1 MGFKVANLNHPES
14 HMKNDGAVDRK
25 HDRIRWHARR
35 GLLEND
41 LILTRFLDAQLT
53 TLDATEMALLEELL
67 RWSDNDLLDVL
78 MGRKRC
84 DNDRLNP
91 LVQRIRSAQ

>member
-1 MGFKVANLNHPES
+1 MASDGTASPADVAA
-14 HMKNDGAVDRK
+14 DDRK

-41 LILTRFLDAQLT
+41 LILTRFLDLQLMQ
-53 TLDATEMALLEELL
+53 LDAPEMALLEELL

-78 MGRKRC
+78 MGRKQC
-84 DNDRLNP
+84 DDVRLSTI
-91 LVQRIRSAQ
+91 VERIKAAQ

>member
-1 MGFKVANLNHPES
+1 MNES
-14 HMKNDGAVDRK
+14 VGDRR

-41 LILTRFLDAQLT
+41 LILTRFLDAQLA
-53 TLDATEMALLEELL
+53 TLDAAEMVLLEELL

-78 MGRKRC
+78 MGRKKCGDVRF
-84 DNDRLNP
+84 DP
-91 LVQRIRSAQ
+91 LVERIKAAR